1 MRAHLALPQPA
12 QNDFNATA
20 LSLALRNLNPHFVK
34 LIFTNGRKHGSTVC
48 GRDWQEYP
56 ALHVATLD
64 NDLHALRKLLFGDFL
79 RSPEGETS
87 LTKGEEGDSLQ
98 TGMENPGSDA
108 GKNIFIRSIKSLRH
122 SPNSVAKGGYTP
134 LHVAAH
140 FGHEEI
146 VKVPPG
152 PAFHSARSSA
162 CPPHP
167 PWPPARRP
175 AVL

>member
-12 QNDFNATA
+12 QKDFNATA
-20 LSLALRNLNPHFVK
+20 LSLALRNFNSHFVK

-64 NDLHALRKLLFGDFL
+64 NDLPALRKLLLEDVFG
-79 RSPEGETS
+79 RIIEGETS

-98 TGMENPGSDA
+98 TGVENPGPDA
-108 GKNIFIRSIKSLRH
+108 GKNIFIRSIKSFRH

-152 PAFHSARSSA
+152 PFHSARSSA
-162 CPPHP
+162 CPPDL
-167 PWPPARRP
+167 PAG
-175 AVL
+175 VQF